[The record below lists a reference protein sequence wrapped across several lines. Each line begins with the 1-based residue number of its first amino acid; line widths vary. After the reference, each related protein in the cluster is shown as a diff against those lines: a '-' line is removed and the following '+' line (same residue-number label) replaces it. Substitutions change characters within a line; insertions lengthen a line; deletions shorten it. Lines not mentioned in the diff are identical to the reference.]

1 MQGDLRWC
9 WIGLAAW
16 GRIEPQGYPG
26 RMTLG
31 RATWEGGIHAGEVE
45 MAMVIAAS
53 NGADLKH
60 MGDALTRG

>member
-1 MQGDLRWC
+1 M
-9 WIGLAAW
+9 A
-16 GRIEPQGYPG
+16 
-26 RMTLG
+26 LG

-53 NGADLKH
+53 NGADMKH